1 MMRWRAIRAREARMM
16 ADRCSGVERG
26 LVPGGGAGQGARVVA
41 AARRWIGTPYH
52 HQASCIG
59 VGCDCLGLVRGIWR
73 EVMGAE
79 PERPQAYT
87 PDWAEA
93 TGEERM
99 LAAAARYLVP
109 VRGEALAGDV
119 LLFRM
124 VEPGPAKHA
133 AILSSDGLE
142 DGRMIH
148 AYSGHAVC
156 ETRLGP
162 AWGRRLAAVFRFP
175 EG

>member
-1 MMRWRAIRAREARMM
+1 MM
-16 ADRCSGVERG
+16 ADRCSGAEQAACG
-26 LVPGGGAGQGARVVA
+26 EIPGGRRRGTLVVA
-41 AARRWIGTPYH
+41 AARRWIGTPYR

-79 PERPQAYT
+79 PEQPSAYT

-99 LAAAARYLVP
+99 LAAAARHLCP
-109 VRGEALAGDV
+109 VEDEARAGDV

-124 VEPGPAKHA
+124 VELGPAKHA
-133 AILSSDGLE
+133 VILSSDGLE
-142 DGRMIH
+142 NGRMIH

-156 ETRLGP
+156 ETRLGE
-162 AWGRRLAAVFRFP
+162 AWVRRLAAVFRFP

>member
-1 MMRWRAIRAREARMM
+1 MM
-16 ADRCSGVERG
+16 ADRCSGAEPDRAGAEVMAGERG
-26 LVPGGGAGQGARVVA
+26 ARIVA
-41 AARRWIGTPYH
+41 AARRWIGTPYL

-109 VRGEALAGDV
+109 VKGEALAGDV

-162 AWGRRLAAVFRFP
+162 AWARRLAAVFRFP